1 MSLANMAIT
10 LTLSTNATI
19 VVPSITIL
27 PSVPSL
33 VMKHDARRL
42 EKTAKPRRTWRAVVV
57 VAVEVVE
64 DVAVVVAEA
73 VVGEIEPL
81 GMTTTPRTALT
92 LAS

>member
-1 MSLANMAIT
+1 MSLANMAIM
-10 LTLSTNATI
+10 LTSSQNATI

-42 EKTAKPRRTWRAVVV
+42 EKTVKPRRTWREVVV

-64 DVAVVVAEA
+64 DVAVVVAVA

>member
-1 MSLANMAIT
+1 MSQASMAIT
-10 LTLSTNATI
+10 LISLISATI
-19 VVPSITIL
+19 VGPLITML

-42 EKTAKPRRTWRAVVV
+42 EKTAKPRRTRKEVVV

-64 DVAVVVAEA
+64 IAAVVVAEA

-81 GMTTTPRTALT
+81 GMTTTPKRAQM
-92 LAS
+92 AS

>member
-10 LTLSTNATI
+10 LISSTNVTI
-19 VVPSITIL
+19 VVPLITTQ

-42 EKTAKPRRTWRAVVV
+42 EKNELKPRRTWREVVV
-57 VAVEVVE
+57 VAVAVVE
-64 DVAVVVAEA
+64 DVVVVAVAVVV
-73 VVGEIEPL
+73 EIEPL
-81 GMTTTPRTALT
+81 GMMTMPRTALT